1 MADLGALTGL
11 VAILKRYAP
20 LVSGTRIS
28 GSGVSLIRRA
38 ADAITNM
45 AHENVTI
52 KTRVRAEDGITPLVT
67 LLDAV
72 DIKVHSS
79 GIVEIQVSE
88 ISRSISTL

>member
-1 MADLGALTGL
+1 MAELGALNGL

-20 LVSGTRIS
+20 SVSGSRIS
-28 GSGVSLIRRA
+28 STGVSLIRRA

-52 KTRVRAEDGITPLVT
+52 KTRVRTEDGITPLVT

-72 DIKVHSS
+72 DIKVYFC
-79 GIVEIQVSE
+79 
-88 ISRSISTL
+88 